1 MNSVA
6 EYHKPE
12 EPQLIAEFQRPDG
25 PQPRTEYQR
34 PQETDSFK
42 DGPSTPK
49 QQRFNTGSHSL
60 DSLSLSRGP
69 QTKSSY
75 QKNSKSKPSPR
86 TRKSP
91 ACPGSSSVQSVNTPQ
106 STAVIDTRID
116 TNTSH
121 EEQIISGA
129 LGVKDELT
137 SNNIIRNTGIKE
149 SVVHSVR
156 DPLSTDLLSSIDLNY
171 TQTSVSDN
179 IKKEVEEIIQ
189 SEARQSTNDDSRIYV
204 KIEPTTEED
213 SELEVTGIELSGA
226 ATGVS
231 EDWGQNNI
239 NELSFQSTV
248 NENDPLEQRR
258 AQIGEGFFSISS
270 HGVKL
275 HSWKAIQGSYKLWKS
290 WKTWKITPKSFM
302 HGKIMEFEKN

>member
-34 PQETDSFK
+34 PQETDLFQ

-49 QQRFNTGSHSL
+49 QQRFNTGSHSR
-60 DSLSLSRGP
+60 DSLSVGRGP

-75 QKNSKSKPSPR
+75 QKTSKSKPSPR

-91 ACPGSSSVQSVNTPQ
+91 ARPGSSSVKSVNTPQ
-106 STAVIDTRID
+106 STSLIDSRID
-116 TNTSH
+116 PNTSH
-121 EEQIISGA
+121 EEQNTTGA

-137 SNNIIRNTGIKE
+137 SNNIIMNTGIKE
-149 SVVHSVR
+149 SVEHCVR
-156 DPLSTDLLSSIDLNY
+156 NPLSTDLLSSIDLNY
-171 TQTSVSDN
+171 TQTSVSDT

-204 KIEPTTEED
+204 KIEPTAEED

-226 ATGVS
+226 VSGVS
-231 EDWGQNNI
+231 EDWGQNDI

-258 AQIGEGFFSISS
+258 AQIGEVCLSLA
-270 HGVKL
+270 H
-275 HSWKAIQGSYKLWKS
+275 
-290 WKTWKITPKSFM
+290 
-302 HGKIMEFEKN
+302 ME

>member
-12 EPQLIAEFQRPDG
+12 EAQLIAEFPRPDG
-25 PQPRTEYQR
+25 PQPRTEYQK
-34 PQETDSFK
+34 PQETDSFQ

-49 QQRFNTGSHSL
+49 QQRFNTGSHSSDRL
-60 DSLSLSRGP
+60 NLGRGR

-75 QKNSKSKPSPR
+75 QNTSKSNPSPR

-91 ACPGSSSVQSVNTPQ
+91 ANPGSSGVHSVNTPR

-116 TNTSH
+116 PNSSH
-121 EEQIISGA
+121 EEQINSDA

-137 SNNIIRNTGIKE
+137 SNNIIMNTGIKE
-149 SVVHSVR
+149 SVEQSVR
-156 DPLSTDLLSSIDLNY
+156 NPLSTDLLSSIDLNY
-171 TQTSVSDN
+171 TQTSVSDT

-189 SEARQSTNDDSRIYV
+189 SEVRQSTNDDSRIYV

-226 ATGVS
+226 ATRVS

-239 NELSFQSTV
+239 NELSFQSAV

-258 AQIGEGFFSISS
+258 AQIGEVFY
-270 HGVKL
+270 H
-275 HSWKAIQGSYKLWKS
+275 
-290 WKTWKITPKSFM
+290 
-302 HGKIMEFEKN
+302 